1 MARISM
7 NEMTT
12 YRWTF
17 EEDVVNYAACGFSA
31 LSVWRQKLSDF
42 GEERGEDLLA
52 EHRMKVASVLWAG
65 GFTGMDGRS
74 YRESVDD
81 ARDGLRLAADLNAES
96 LVIYSGSRAGHTYN
110 HARRILRAALG
121 ELCPLAEDLGVDLAL
136 EPMHVNCA
144 GEWTFLTSLSDAAS
158 LLAELDC
165 PRLRL
170 LFDTYHFGHDPGLLE
185 KLEELAPRIALVH
198 LGDGKAP
205 PGDEQN
211 RCRLGQGS
219 IPLQAIVDALRRGGY
234 DGYYDVE
241 LIGEEIE
248 SSDYRDLLTQSRRSA
263 EELLQQR

>member
-17 EEDVVNYAACGFSA
+17 EEDVQNYAACGFSA
-31 LSVWRQKLSDF
+31 ISVWRQKLSDF
-42 GEERGEDLLA
+42 GEERGEELLA
-52 EHRMKVASVLWAG
+52 EHRMKVASVLWGG

-81 ARDGLRLAADLNAES
+81 AKDGLRLAAALEAES

-110 HARRILRAALG
+110 HARRILRAALS
-121 ELCPLAEDLGVDLAL
+121 ELCPLAEELGVDLAL

-144 GEWTFLTSLSDAAS
+144 CEWTFLTDLADASAI
-158 LLAELDC
+158 LDELNC

-170 LFDTYHFGHDPGLLE
+170 LFDTYYFGHDPRLPETLE
-185 KLEELAPRIALVH
+185 RLAPRIALVH
-198 LGDGKAP
+198 LADGKSP

-219 IPLQAIVDALRRGGY
+219 IPLHAIVAALRRGGY
-234 DGYYDVE
+234 DGFYDVE

-248 SSDYRDLLTQSRRSA
+248 SSDYRDLLAQSKRSA
-263 EELLQQR
+263 EELLQL